1 MTRIMK
7 IMSWRPFQSACRLKF
22 YIRMSG
28 EKFGG
33 ATGDFIIILSCLF
46 ACLFYSSVFALDYDF
61 DGWGQP
67 VSENEKYKILI
78 VKLGTVI
85 ESSKG
90 EAAVMAGLSS
100 GISISRNSIF
110 NLGLTIEK
118 YSNAMFTPVYVGLRS
133 YAPDI
138 SRVKAYLFIEA
149 GYALGFVS
157 GVSGS
162 GQGGPFGAGGGGLG
176 FKISDATLLSLE
188 LGFKYQHHQHHDFE
202 DRQEIIAALAFS
214 NFKRR
219 SR

>member
-7 IMSWRPFQSACRLKF
+7 IMSWRPFQSVCRLRF
-22 YIRMSG
+22 NIRMSG
-28 EKFGG
+28 ERSGG

-46 ACLFYSSVFALDYDF
+46 ACLFYSSVFALDYEF
-61 DGWGQP
+61 DEWGQP

-78 VKLGTVI
+78 IKLSTVI

-110 NLGLTIEK
+110 NIGLTIEK

-133 YAPDI
+133 CAPDI

-149 GYALGFVS
+149 GYALGFVR

-176 FKISDATLLSLE
+176 IKISDATLLSLE

-214 NFKRR
+214 KFKRG